1 MSKLLVTGGAPL
13 EGEVE
18 IHGAKNSVLPI
29 LAATILNHGISVIH
43 NCPRL
48 RDVTA
53 SLEILRHLGC
63 NTEQTANTVIVD
75 ATHLLRH
82 DVPDDLMR
90 EMRSSVIF
98 LGAIL
103 ARLGEAAMN
112 MPGGC
117 ELGPRPIDLHLSC
130 IRAMGGE
137 ITESIDGLHCS
148 VGSGLQGCEFSL
160 AIPSV
165 GVTENIMLAAC
176 GAQGV
181 TTITNAAREPEIVDL
196 QQFLCSMGAT
206 VRGAGSSIITITGGC
221 ELHDVTHRVMAD
233 RIVAATYLAA
243 GAAAGGQVTVSGVDY
258 RHLSTVT
265 AVLSETGCHV
275 KSGND
280 FITLRRDTPLRS
292 VRPIRT
298 APYPGF
304 PTDAQAP
311 LMATLCISQGA
322 TMFVE
327 NIFERRYG
335 HVDELRRM
343 GADIS
348 VEGRVALV
356 YGVAKLHGAVVVSP
370 DLRGG
375 AALIVAALAAEGE
388 SIVAGLNHIDRGYQS
403 IEGDFS
409 ALGGHVKR
417 IEDTPI

>member
-1 MSKLLVTGGAPL
+1 MSKLLVTGGEPL
-13 EGEVE
+13 EGEVK
-18 IHGAKNSVLPI
+18 IQGAKNSVLPI
-29 LAATILNHGISVIH
+29 LAATVLNPGVSVIQ
-43 NCPRL
+43 NCPRI

-63 NTEQTANTVIVD
+63 RAEQTGDTVTID
-75 ATHLLRH
+75 ATQLVRH
-82 DVPDDLMR
+82 DVPDELMR

-103 ARLGEAAMN
+103 ARLGEAVMC

-117 ELGPRPIDLHLSC
+117 ELGPRPIDLHLAS
-130 IRAMGGE
+130 IRKMGGE
-137 ITESIDGLHCS
+137 IRETSEGLNCS
-148 VGSGLQGCEFSL
+148 AGAGLKGCELSL

-176 GAQGV
+176 GAQGL
-181 TTITNAAREPEIVDL
+181 TIITNAAREPEIVDL
-196 QQFLCSMGAT
+196 QRLLCSMGAD
-206 VRGAGSSIITITGGC
+206 VQGAGSSVITITGC
-221 ELHDVTHRVMAD
+221 RPLHDTTYRVMAD
-233 RIVAATYLAA
+233 RIVAATYLSA
-243 GAAAGGQVTVSGVDY
+243 GAAAGGRVTVSGIDY

-265 AVLSETGCHV
+265 SVLSEAGCAV
-275 KSGND
+275 RSGND
-280 FITLRRDTPLRS
+280 FITLVREGPLRS

-311 LMATLCISQGA
+311 VMAALCVSQGA

-348 VEGRVALV
+348 VEGRVALI
-356 YGVAKLHGAVVVSP
+356 YGIPKLHGAAVVSP

-375 AALIVAALAAEGE
+375 TALVVAALAAEGE
-388 SIVAGLNHIDRGYQS
+388 STVTGLHHIDRGHQD
-403 IEGDFS
+403 IEGDLG
-409 ALGGHVKR
+409 ALGGQIR
-417 IEDTPI
+417 RAE